1 MKSVLKEFFELM
13 GYCVLVVC
21 FLFAS
26 FLLLIN
32 VYHYKELNK
41 VDSRSLGTE
50 STYLAV
56 KDAVSNIEKNVSSVK
71 FTDSSNKS
79 NGGMLIRDS
88 INTCTDYIKN
98 SSFYKLSDKTEI
110 SEKDIYDTN
119 KEMYNTLNNK
129 CLFFIPYYVES
140 AQKTYGV
147 GSSYDDELKDD
158 VEFTKN
164 KIASYSDFLYNKSL
178 GNSSYNYSTSISTST
193 IYNDLN
199 KSINLTISNYEELAR
214 TVEKISLWYVDEFGG
229 AR

>member
-1 MKSVLKEFFELM
+1 MKSVLREFFELM

-56 KDAVSNIEKNVSSVK
+56 KDIVSNIEKNVSSVK

-98 SSFYKLSDKTEI
+98 SNFYKLSDKTEI

-129 CLFFIPYYVES
+129 CLFFIPYYIES
-140 AQKTYGV
+140 AQKTYNV
-147 GSSYDDELKDD
+147 ASSYDNELKDD
-158 VEFTKN
+158 IEFTKS

-178 GNSSYNYSTSISTST
+178 GNSSYNYSTSITTST